1 VDIWATSPLGGIILA
16 SMNTGDAIPRVGASA
31 EGRYRADTLLDLY
44 RAVWRVTGR
53 QQLTL
58 IGLSVIVAA
67 LAAAPLKFQQLVV
80 NRLVEGAD
88 IGRVAWLCAGLLAV
102 ALLGSGLKFV
112 LNLRLSVLGERIVL
126 LVRERLYALYVGNA
140 SLRAMGTAKRGTLVT
155 MLAAEAEAIGSFA
168 GSAIASPLMQIGTLI
183 SVIGFILA
191 SQPWLGV
198 LALGIVLPQAGIV
211 VAMQRRLNQRVRE
224 RVQSLRDASDRISAS
239 DLARVEEEV
248 VADFREVFET
258 ARSIYLLKLSSKLAL
273 NVISVTG
280 AVGLLFL
287 GGWLVLR
294 GRSDVG
300 TVMASLTGL
309 TRIEGPWRELVAF
322 FRQASTVRVRYAM
335 LVSAIAST
343 DGRVEATGPR

>member
-1 VDIWATSPLGGIILA
+1 
-16 SMNTGDAIPRVGASA
+16 
-31 EGRYRADTLLDLY
+31 
-44 RAVWRVTGR
+44 
-53 QQLTL
+53 
-58 IGLSVIVAA
+58 
-67 LAAAPLKFQQLVV
+67 
-80 NRLVEGAD
+80 
-88 IGRVAWLCAGLLAV
+88 
-102 ALLGSGLKFV
+102 
-112 LNLRLSVLGERIVL
+112 
-126 LVRERLYALYVGNA
+126 
-140 SLRAMGTAKRGTLVT
+140 
-155 MLAAEAEAIGSFA
+155 
-168 GSAIASPLMQIGTLI
+168 
-183 SVIGFILA
+183 
-191 SQPWLGV
+191 
-198 LALGIVLPQAGIV
+198 
-211 VAMQRRLNQRVRE
+211 MQRRLNQRVRE

-322 FRQASTVRVRYAM
+322 FRHASTVRVRYAM